1 MYGLLDAGLE
11 GIGWLPAC
19 FVHDPR
25 RVDGVAA
32 VVSGAILDV
41 GDQFTFR
48 LFAWLQFIQ
57 AFTRVAEVTLLP

>member
-1 MYGLLDAGLE
+1 V
-11 GIGWLPAC
+11 I
-19 FVHDPR
+19 